1 MDIKGLFAY
10 SQTSQGA
17 KELAKALGVNRIKHI
32 GSAFVGNK
40 GKILINWGS
49 TNPPKYV
56 SDCTLLNP
64 PDKVAVAV
72 DKALSL
78 NQFKLFDVPS
88 PDFTGSLRDAQRWLE
103 EGHTVF
109 ARTLT
114 RASSGRGIVVM
125 MPDHPDTWDVR
136 AQLYT
141 KYIKKRHEYRIHV
154 VRGRVIDTQRKGLRQ
169 EFEGRE
175 DINHLV
181 RNLANGFVFVRN
193 DGHVVPQV
201 VKDVGV
207 AAVNALN
214 LDFGAADVIYNERA
228 NRAYAIEVNAA
239 PGLQGTTIESYAEAL
254 RGNHV

>member
-1 MDIKGLFAY
+1 MQFKGLFAY

-17 KELAKALGVNRIKHI
+17 KELAAALGVNRIKHR
-32 GSAFVGNK
+32 GSTFVGNK
-40 GKILINWGS
+40 SKILINWGS
-49 TNPPKYV
+49 TQPPQYV
-56 SDCTLLNP
+56 TDCTLLNA
-64 PDKVAVAV
+64 PDKVAIAV
-72 DKALSL
+72 DKAMSL
-78 NQFKLFDVPS
+78 HAFRGHDVPC
-88 PDFTGSLRDAQRWLE
+88 PDYTNRLSDAHQWLE
-103 EGHTVF
+103 AGHTVF

-114 RASSGRGIVVM
+114 RASSGRGIVIM
-125 MPDHPDTWDVR
+125 LPEHPDTWDVR

-154 VRGRVIDTQRKGLRQ
+154 VRGQVIDTQRKGLRQ

-175 DINHLV
+175 DVNHLV

-207 AAVNALN
+207 QAVNALG

-228 NRAYAIEVNAA
+228 GRAYAIEVNAA

-254 RGNHV
+254 RAL